1 MNYIKKLQTENEDL
15 KEQLQ
20 KTNEFA
26 MELLKYASSSKFDGD
41 WENRKES
48 YIEDQMIHKM
58 DVINR
63 IQLVL
68 NEIKI

>member
-26 MELLKYASSSKFDGD
+26 MELLKYASSEKFDGD